1 MLNICDIHD
10 GIDIEKLATD
20 FRNAIYCSNVFE
32 EYTGDDC
39 SREIFKAGTES
50 YECVWN
56 KFCDE
61 YTCSQCRALVA
72 TFIKEKCTAKKNNIY
87 LWK

>member
-1 MLNICDIHD
+1 MLNINDIHD
-10 GIDIEKLATD
+10 DINVEELANAL
-20 FRNAIYCSNVFE
+20 RNAIFYGNVFE
-32 EYTGDDC
+32 DYTRDDC
-39 SREIFKAGTES
+39 SREIFKEGTES
-50 YECVWN
+50 YELIWN

-72 TFIKEKCTAKKNNIY
+72 TFIKENCTAKKNNIY

>member
-1 MLNICDIHD
+1 MLNIHD
-10 GIDIEKLATD
+10 VHDDIDIEKLATD
-20 FRNAIYCSNVFE
+20 LRNAIFYGNVFE
-32 EYTGDDC
+32 DYKGDDC

-72 TFIKEKCTAKKNNIY
+72 TFIKENYIAKKNNIY